1 MRLRPQR
8 PCAVTEPLPPNA
20 FEPAPF
26 HRGTFHNASGR
37 EKHGLANVLRWLL
50 TRSPGPW
57 PTHVEDVQVAPPA
70 DRVDDGSVRAT
81 IIGHATVLVQ
91 VAGLNV
97 LTDPVMSARIGPTP
111 WTGPKRVRPPA
122 VPFEAIPRIDVVLLS
137 HDHYDH
143 LDRPT
148 LRRLA
153 ARDDPLVLTGKRVGR
168 KVPSR
173 RIVELD
179 WWESHALGEG
189 LSATYVPAEHFSG
202 RGLFDRDKS
211 LWGGFVLETPHG
223 KVYFAGD
230 TARGVHFRAIR
241 ERFGPM
247 TLSLLPIGAYAPRWF
262 MERVHM
268 DPDEALHA
276 SLTLESQTSLAI
288 HFATFNL
295 ADDSYDAPTRALAR
309 AVSQL
314 SGSRPGS
321 DFRVTPFG
329 EATIVRPGEDLDA
342 GARRRY
348 A

>member
-26 HRGTFHNASGR
+26 RRGTFHNASGR

-230 TARGVHFRAIR
+230 TAAGVHFQAIR
-241 ERFGPM
+241 ERFGAM